1 MEAQKTYTYDE
12 AFNASLAYF
21 GGDELVSSSVGKQV
35 CHERQFRAYL

>member
-21 GGDELVSSSVGKQV
+21 GGDELGLPE
-35 CHERQFRAYL
+35 CG